1 MDMKTK
7 SFADIQT
14 EQQEVI
20 TAFIEGA
27 KGDTVKTAWANKVH
41 SDRDVT
47 EVLALCEK
55 LYRMHDGESMIYTMR
70 TLLNRVSKT
79 AKSDYFIGIS
89 INNRKGQIF
98 TEIKVR
104 DAEVKT
110 VSYKRIVSAA
120 QKLEQMM
127 ESVTEQE
134 YILIAEALSNKMTD
148 SLTVET
154 ETNKIERMGLTEEAK
169 KGIVYRTGGFT
180 LPAKEND

>member
-1 MDMKTK
+1 MDMETK
-7 SFADIQT
+7 SFNDIQN

-41 SDRDVT
+41 SERNVT

-98 TEIKVR
+98 TEIKIR
-104 DAEVKT
+104 NGEVKEA
-110 VSYKRIVSAA
+110 SLKRIVSSV

-127 ESVTEQE
+127 ESLTEQE
-134 YILIAEALSNKMTD
+134 YILIAEALRSKKTRSLQVKTD
-148 SLTVET
+148 SVQYLSTD
-154 ETNKIERMGLTEEAK
+154 NKG
-169 KGIVYRTGGFT
+169 
-180 LPAKEND
+180 